1 MFELCQCWKHL
12 DTFGAFVFL
21 AAQRILGLAAA
32 MVAGDFAGFGVTS
45 GCQCAPWRDSIQNL
59 NPCLGPSF
67 RCEESVNIL
76 LSCCPTIFLKCQDGL
91 WSFPHPVCPPG
102 LRHRMSELE
111 PEQLSFAKGMAKF
124 PKPLRAILQALWF
137 DLSWFVRG
145 ILQSNPSVDPDVC
158 SLELRGKCSWH
169 I

>member
-1 MFELCQCWKHL
+1 MLK
-12 DTFGAFVFL
+12 TFGY
-21 AAQRILGLAAA
+21 IAAA
-32 MVAGDFAGFGVTS
+32 MVAGDFAGFAVTS